1 MVLRWHLQIGN
12 VAIPKSVTPHRI
24 RQNLEIFDFEL
35 DAAEIEAIEALDT
48 ANRLGGD
55 PATFDVGG

>member
-1 MVLRWHLQIGN
+1 M
-12 VAIPKSVTPHRI
+12 TPHRI